1 MCFYKLFCVIGS
13 NFCLGL
19 LNVILSIFLE
29 RSRSTGSI
37 WWGWKENKQK
47 RSSSI
52 WRLPGYSFIL
62 ETWIM
67 AFEITHLQC
76 VCMNVDITIQL
87 LVRIVVICRHMG
99 SARKLC
105 LLMISGSNISCP
117 RLSAVMERWFS
128 FPLFWG
134 TTFIWGFLPADRIF
148 HVFGCRNLLWQMLW
162 LGADEKI
169 QIAIFFLPFFF
180 FSFFISDLPPGMFWQ
195 GRYHFKLECERGGFP
210 KLQIAE
216 ISQHGSKRKKKRSIV
231 HADGFLWW
239 GVSLQC
245 SSDG

>member
-105 LLMISGSNISCP
+105 LLMISGSNISL
-117 RLSAVMERWFS
+117 RLWRGDSVFLC
-128 FPLFWG
+128 FGVPL
-134 TTFIWGFLPADRIF
+134 L
-148 HVFGCRNLLWQMLW
+148 FGGSSL
-162 LGADEKI
+162 
-169 QIAIFFLPFFF
+169 QIAFSMYLAAGTCCGRCYDSEQMRRFRLLSFFCLFFF
-180 FSFFISDLPPGMFWQ
+180 FLFHKWLAPRHVLTG
-195 GRYHFKLECERGGFP
+195 
-210 KLQIAE
+210 E
-216 ISQHGSKRKKKRSIV
+216 ISFQIRMWTWRLSKATNCRNFSAWLKEEKKKKYS
-231 HADGFLWW
+231 ACWW
-239 GVSLQC
+239 LSVVGGIAAV
-245 SSDG
+245 

>member
-169 QIAIFFLPFFF
+169 QIAIFFFAFFF
-180 FSFFISDLPPGMFWQ
+180 F
-195 GRYHFKLECERGGFP
+195 FP
-210 KLQIAE
+210 F
-216 ISQHGSKRKKKRSIV
+216 S
-231 HADGFLWW
+231 
-239 GVSLQC
+239 
-245 SSDG
+245 